1 MLKIFMHGVPTEYYG
16 PRKAE
21 LLIRYLKKFVAPNV
35 AMLGSDAAV
44 TEFVEEA
51 GTFFPIFIGFRLDES
66 IITNLAIKYKKK
78 AWFAVAKY
86 FSEDA
91 MVLYFDKVPAF
102 VAIQPAYDERNIF
115 YGPFEGQF
123 VFKLSILVCMV
134 NFL

>member
-51 GTFFPIFIGFRLDES
+51 GTFFPIFMENADLAGFCIS
-66 IITNLAIKYKKK
+66 WY
-78 AWFAVAKY
+78 
-86 FSEDA
+86 SS
-91 MVLYFDKVPAF
+91 
-102 VAIQPAYDERNIF
+102 
-115 YGPFEGQF
+115 
-123 VFKLSILVCMV
+123 LS
-134 NFL
+134 F